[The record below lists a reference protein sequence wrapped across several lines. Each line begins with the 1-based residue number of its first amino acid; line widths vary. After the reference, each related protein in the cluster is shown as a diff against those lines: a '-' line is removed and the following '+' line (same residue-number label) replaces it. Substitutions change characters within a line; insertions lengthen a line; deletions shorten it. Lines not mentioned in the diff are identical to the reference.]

1 MDHIMVNSRKIFLL
15 SVIAFVVACQGQIER
30 VDYSSENLIS
40 FRYKDFS
47 SSPVVT
53 SEVRGQASEHCK
65 KYGKVSEYQ
74 GVEMIISDTEE
85 VHTFSCKK

>member
-1 MDHIMVNSRKIFLL
+1 MVNARQIFIL
-15 SVIAFVVACQGQIER
+15 SASVFLVACQTGS

-47 SSPVVT
+47 SSPVIT
-53 SEVRGQASEHCK
+53 NKVRNQASEHCK
-65 KYGKVSEYQ
+65 KYGKISEYQ

-85 VHTFSCKK
+85 VHTFSCN